1 MHCQLVFKCL
11 IYRDE
16 RGTER
21 KVRGETNYVVEWDV
35 FLVQSWTCVSYSIE
49 EKKKKKEFSFVSIPM
64 YRLLLQGRG
73 GGAMDG
79 TIRFCEV
86 YVIVVVY
93 YSFGWSRTRL
103 LRLWNSILFC
113 VIDPSLLFS
122 IEEEKK

>member
-49 EKKKKKEFSFVSIPM
+49 EK
-64 YRLLLQGRG
+64 
-73 GGAMDG
+73 
-79 TIRFCEV
+79 
-86 YVIVVVY
+86 
-93 YSFGWSRTRL
+93 
-103 LRLWNSILFC
+103 
-113 VIDPSLLFS
+113 
-122 IEEEKK
+122 EEKKKNLVSYQSLCIGYSCRVGGEGRWMAL